1 MLGSLLVQKLTLSFC
16 RTQALTDL
24 HRVQLFWSATVA
36 DQPRRSRYAAAGFQR
51 CRAPRCIVCE
61 SFVNKFPARFLTTF
75 TLRLT
80 LPDMRNPRFLSFK
93 KLGILCVLVAL
104 SFANLRAANSDVAT
118 NDINLPPP
126 VSGSNEALR
135 AYLQLQEQIHDTQ
148 LSIERNRLQAQVVA
162 AQEGV
167 ALSNRLH
174 AIEESLALQKT
185 NDLIE
190 AEHTSRMLMGVL
202 AIFASV
208 GLFAVLLMV
217 YFQSRAV
224 SRIAE
229 VSTALASARG
239 LQFRSTTALELAENE
254 MLGNATVEQS
264 NARLASLVQHLEKR
278 IAELEQTAALPLKE
292 VIVSA
297 SEPTP
302 AKPEP
307 RISAAPQESPSQVA
321 RLMERGQALLNS
333 DRAEEALA
341 CFDEILAADSN
352 NAEALVKKGTAL
364 EKLRQPQ
371 EALEY
376 YDRAIAADSTLTI
389 AYLHKGGLCSRLEKY
404 GEAMECYELALHT
417 QEKKQAA

>member
-1 MLGSLLVQKLTLSFC
+1 
-16 RTQALTDL
+16 
-24 HRVQLFWSATVA
+24 
-36 DQPRRSRYAAAGFQR
+36 
-51 CRAPRCIVCE
+51 
-61 SFVNKFPARFLTTF
+61 
-75 TLRLT
+75 
-80 LPDMRNPRFLSFK
+80 MRNPRFLSVK

-104 SFANLRAANSDVAT
+104 SFANIRAATNDSAT

-126 VSGSNEALR
+126 VSSSNEALR

-174 AIEESLALQKT
+174 AIEESMALQKA

-190 AEHTSRMLMGVL
+190 AEHTNRMLMGVL
-202 AIFASV
+202 AIFATV

-229 VSTALASARG
+229 VSTALASTRG

-254 MLGNATVEQS
+254 MLGTAVEES

-292 VIVSA
+292 VIVST
-297 SEPTP
+297 SEPAP

-307 RISAAPQESPSQVA
+307 PMTAASPQASPQA
-321 RLMERGQALLNS
+321 AQLIDRGQTLLNS
-333 DRAEEALA
+333 DRAEEAIA
-341 CFDEILAADSN
+341 CFDEILAADPN

-404 GEAMECYELALHT
+404 GEAMECYERALHT

>member
-1 MLGSLLVQKLTLSFC
+1 
-16 RTQALTDL
+16 
-24 HRVQLFWSATVA
+24 
-36 DQPRRSRYAAAGFQR
+36 
-51 CRAPRCIVCE
+51 
-61 SFVNKFPARFLTTF
+61 
-75 TLRLT
+75 
-80 LPDMRNPRFLSFK
+80 MRNLQFLSLK
-93 KLGILCVLVAL
+93 KLGILCILAAL
-104 SFANLRAANSDVAT
+104 SFATVRAANGDTVT
-118 NDINLPPP
+118 NDSNLPPP
-126 VSGSNEALR
+126 ISGSNEALR

-148 LSIERNRLQAQVVA
+148 LTIERNRLQAQVVA

-174 AIEESLALQKT
+174 AIEESLALQKA

-202 AIFASV
+202 AIFATV
-208 GLFAVLLMV
+208 GLFAILLMV

-229 VSTALASARG
+229 ISTALASTRG
-239 LQFRSTTALELAENE
+239 LQLRNPMALELTENE
-254 MLGNATVEQS
+254 MLGSAAVEES

-292 VIVSA
+292 VVVTT
-297 SEPTP
+297 SEPAS
-302 AKPEP
+302 AKSEP
-307 RISAAPQESPSQVA
+307 RVSAAPQQAPSQVA
-321 RLMERGQALLNS
+321 QLMERGQSLLNS
-333 DRAEEALA
+333 DRAEEAIA
-341 CFDEILAADSN
+341 CFDEILSADPN

-404 GEAMECYELALHT
+404 GEAMECYERALHT

>member
-1 MLGSLLVQKLTLSFC
+1 MRFPRLLSV
-16 RTQALTDL
+16 
-24 HRVQLFWSATVA
+24 
-36 DQPRRSRYAAAGFQR
+36 
-51 CRAPRCIVCE
+51 
-61 SFVNKFPARFLTTF
+61 
-75 TLRLT
+75 
-80 LPDMRNPRFLSFK
+80 K
-93 KLGILCVLVAL
+93 KLGILCVLLAVSL
-104 SFANLRAANSDVAT
+104 TNLRAANSDSAT
-118 NDINLPPP
+118 NETLLPPP
-126 VSGSNEALR
+126 VSSSNEALR

-148 LSIERNRLQAQVVA
+148 LTIEKNRLQAQAVA

-174 AIEESLALQKT
+174 AIEETLALQKA

-202 AIFASV
+202 AIFATV

-229 VSTALASARG
+229 ISTALASTRG
-239 LQFRSTTALELAENE
+239 LQLRNSSALDMAEND
-254 MLGNATVEQS
+254 MLGTAAVEQS
-264 NARLASLVQHLEKR
+264 NARLASLVQTLEKR

-292 VIVSA
+292 VIVSS
-297 SEPTP
+297 SEPVL

-307 RISAAPQESPSQVA
+307 RANGAPQEQPTQITQ
-321 RLMERGQALLNS
+321 LLERGQTLLSN
-333 DRAEEALA
+333 DRAEEAIA
-341 CFDEILAADSN
+341 CFDEILAAEPN

-364 EKLRQPQ
+364 EKMRQPQ

-404 GEAMECYELALHT
+404 GEAMECYERALHT